1 MREFKKWIRIRHIR
15 PKKKIK
21 NWRFYR
27 NFFLRKK
34 RLHVKL
40 RIKHFFNN
48 ALIFK
53 KYYKNEYIL
62 KTNKYIKYFHSLCMK
77 KTSNKLYNFF
87 HRLHFR
93 LPKILLNSHFVLNKF
108 ESNSIIKKGFI
119 SVNNQVIKHS
129 NYVLKLYDL
138 IYLYTALQYYWNKNL
153 VRIFIKRT
161 RKFRWQRKRK
171 FRKKFLG
178 RCLLKN
184 LFEINYRTRSLIYT
198 SILLNISLIKRKRKW
213 FQKKKISRFNTK
225 KKKYIIK
232 YYNIFNLQ
240 LIKKFWGFL

>member
-1 MREFKKWIRIRHIR
+1 MREFKKWIRITHIK

-62 KTNKYIKYFHSLCMK
+62 KTNKYIKYFHSLCVK

-93 LPKILLNSHFVLNKF
+93 LPKILLNSHLVLNKL
-108 ESNSIIKKGFI
+108 ESNSMIKKGFI
-119 SVNNQVIKHS
+119 SVNNKVIKHL
-129 NYVLKLYDL
+129 NYILQLYDL
-138 IYLYTALQYYWNKNL
+138 IYLYTLKSRLNHILA
-153 VRIFIKRT
+153 RILSKRA
-161 RKFRWQRKRK
+161 RKFRFRRKRK
-171 FRKKFLG
+171 FRRKFLG

-184 LFEINYRTRSLIYT
+184 LFEINYRTRSIIYT
-198 SILLNISLIKRKRKW
+198 SIISNISLIKRKRKW
-213 FQKKKISRFNTK
+213 IRKNNLNLLKKKQTK
-225 KKKYIIK
+225 PIIK

>member
-1 MREFKKWIRIRHIR
+1 MREFKKWIRISHTK

-62 KTNKYIKYFHSLCMK
+62 KTNKYIKYFHSLCVK

-87 HRLHFR
+87 HRLNFR
-93 LPKILLNSHFVLNKF
+93 LPKILLNSHLVLNKL
-108 ESNSIIKKGFI
+108 ESNSIIKNGFV
-119 SVNNQVIKHS
+119 SVNNKVIKHL
-129 NYVLKLYDL
+129 NYILQLHDL
-138 IYLYTALQYYWNKNL
+138 IYLYTTRLQSNKIL
-153 VRIFIKRT
+153 AKIFLKRV
-161 RKFRWQRKRK
+161 RKFRLRRRKK
-171 FRKKFLG
+171 FRRKFLG

-184 LFEINYRTRSLIYT
+184 LFEINYRTRSLIYI
-198 SILLNISLIKRKRKW
+198 SVLSNISLIKRKRKW
-213 FQKKKISRFNTK
+213 IRKKNINLFEKKQTK
-225 KKKYIIK
+225 PIIK

>member
-1 MREFKKWIRIRHIR
+1 MREFKKWIRISHTK

-62 KTNKYIKYFHSLCMK
+62 KTNKYIKYFHSLCVK

-87 HRLHFR
+87 HRLNFR
-93 LPKILLNSHFVLNKF
+93 LPKILLNSHLVLNKL
-108 ESNSIIKKGFI
+108 ESNSIIKKGFV
-119 SVNNQVIKHS
+119 SVNNKVIKHL
-129 NYVLKLYDL
+129 NYILQLHDL
-138 IYLYTALQYYWNKNL
+138 IYLYTTRLQSNQTLAK
-153 VRIFIKRT
+153 IFLKRV
-161 RKFRWQRKRK
+161 RKFRLRRRRK
-171 FRKKFLG
+171 FRRKFLG

-184 LFEINYRTRSLIYT
+184 LFEINYRTRSLIYI
-198 SILLNISLIKRKRKW
+198 SILSNISLIKRRRKW
-213 FQKKKISRFNTK
+213 IRKKNINLFEKKKTK
-225 KKKYIIK
+225 PIIK

>member
-1 MREFKKWIRIRHIR
+1 MREFKKWIRISHTK

-62 KTNKYIKYFHSLCMK
+62 KTNKYIKYFHSLCVK

-87 HRLHFR
+87 HRLNFR
-93 LPKILLNSHFVLNKF
+93 LPKILLNSHLVLNKL
-108 ESNSIIKKGFI
+108 ESNSIIKKGFV
-119 SVNNQVIKHS
+119 SVNNKVIKHL
-129 NYVLKLYDL
+129 NYILQLHDL
-138 IYLYTALQYYWNKNL
+138 IYLYTTRLQSNQTLAK
-153 VRIFIKRT
+153 IFLKRV
-161 RKFRWQRKRK
+161 RKFRLRRRRK
-171 FRKKFLG
+171 FRRKFLG

-184 LFEINYRTRSLIYT
+184 LFEINYRTRSLIYI
-198 SILLNISLIKRKRKW
+198 SILSNISLIKRRRKW
-213 FQKKKISRFNTK
+213 IRKKNINLFEKKQTK
-225 KKKYIIK
+225 PIIK